1 VTIAVD
7 LVRKINIEINRGKEK
22 WGRTDTNPGALLNAA
37 TEELGEVA
45 HAVNHEEGFE
55 VVTQEIAE
63 AMGVLSRLYDMY
75 MTRLWK

>member
-1 VTIAVD
+1 MKEELIFRVD
-7 LVRKINIEINRGKEK
+7 AEIKRGEAK
-22 WGRTDTNPGALLNAA
+22 WGRIDTNPGILLNAA

-45 HAVNHEEGFE
+45 HAVNHKEGWE

-75 MTRLWK
+75 MTKLWK